1 MVYTI
6 KHKEIFMKKYSL
18 THWIAVTALLMALVI
33 ASGYIPRVATP
44 VGNVYWC
51 DGLIILSAV
60 LVDPLS
66 AFMAGGVSMLLYDL
80 IAGSAYMA
88 PVSLVI
94 HGLQVAVVSAII
106 HYLPPRSEK
115 ASAVV
120 VKAIVAAVASVAI
133 VVSGYFLYRSFIA
146 GGEKSGVAY
155 ALSKMPANFIQEGVG
170 IAVAYIIAYAMRL
183 KNLLMKNGLL
193 PRPLHE
199 ILKKKKSADGGSA
212 GKTSEEGRS

>member
-1 MVYTI
+1 
-6 KHKEIFMKKYSL
+6 MKKYNL
-18 THWIAVTALLMALVI
+18 THWMAVTALLMALVI

-51 DGLIILSAV
+51 DGIIILSAL

-66 AFMAGGVSMLLYDL
+66 AFLAGGVSMLLYDL

-94 HGLQVAVVSAII
+94 HGLQAAAISAII
-106 HYLPPRSEK
+106 HYLPPREEK
-115 ASAVV
+115 TAAVII
-120 VKAIVAAVASVAI
+120 KAIIAAAASVAI

-146 GGEKSGVAY
+146 GGEKSGIAY
-155 ALSKMPANFIQEGVG
+155 ALGKMPANFIQEGVG

-183 KNLLMKNGLL
+183 KSILYRRGLL
-193 PRPLHE
+193 PYPLHE
-199 ILKKKKSADGGSA
+199 ILKNKKSAP
-212 GKTSEEGRS
+212 KEKSEESR